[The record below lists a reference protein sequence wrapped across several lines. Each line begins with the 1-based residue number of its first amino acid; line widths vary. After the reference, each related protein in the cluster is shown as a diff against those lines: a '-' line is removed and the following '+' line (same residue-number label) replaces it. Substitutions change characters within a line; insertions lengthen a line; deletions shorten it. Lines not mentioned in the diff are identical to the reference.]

1 MEIHMQ
7 DKQTTLNLLE
17 TIRDVLNHEIFPNLP
32 PNQANTAKM
41 VKSGLNIVLRNL
53 KNGSRTTI
61 NTKRQE
67 TSSNGTPVNKHN
79 NSKSKVEFQTQELTT
94 EIRNGKYDENL
105 LGPIL
110 SQLEQQIRQR
120 LEVSNPEYLTESKF
134 SQPKAV

>member
-1 MEIHMQ
+1 MGTHMQ
-7 DKQTTLNLLE
+7 NKQTTLNLLE

-32 PNQANTAKM
+32 PNQANTTKM

-53 KNGSRTTI
+53 KRGQRTTI

-67 TSSNGTPVNKHN
+67 TSSNNIPLSKHN
-79 NSKSKVEFQTQELTT
+79 NSKSKVEFETQELTT

-120 LEVSNPEYLTESKF
+120 LEVSNPEYLTNPKF
-134 SQPKAV
+134 SQPKVV

>member
-41 VKSGLNIVLRNL
+41 VKTGLNIVLRNL
-53 KNGSRTTI
+53 KRGPRTTI

-67 TSSNGTPVNKHN
+67 TSSNSPPLSKHN
-79 NSKSKVEFQTQELTT
+79 NSKSKVEFETQELAT
-94 EIRNGKYDENL
+94 ELRNGKYDANL

>member
-1 MEIHMQ
+1 MQ

-17 TIRDVLNHEIFPNLP
+17 TIRDVLDHEIFPNLP

-53 KNGSRTTI
+53 KRGPRTTI
-61 NTKRQE
+61 NTKRQK
-67 TSSNGTPVNKHN
+67 TPSNGPPLSKHN
-79 NSKSKVEFQTQELTT
+79 NSKSKVEFETHELTT

>member
-1 MEIHMQ
+1 MEKHMQ

-53 KNGSRTTI
+53 KRGQRTTI
-61 NTKRQE
+61 NTKRQD
-67 TSSNGTPVNKHN
+67 TSSNSTPLSKHN
-79 NSKSKVEFQTQELTT
+79 NSKSKVKLQTQELTT

-110 SQLEQQIRQR
+110 SQLEEQIRQR
-120 LEVSNPEYLTESKF
+120 LKVSNPEFLTESKF

>member
-1 MEIHMQ
+1 MQ

-32 PNQANTAKM
+32 SNQANTAKM
-41 VKSGLNIVLRNL
+41 VKTGLNIVLRNL
-53 KNGSRTTI
+53 KRGPRTTI

-67 TSSNGTPVNKHN
+67 TSSNNTPLNKHN
-79 NSKSKVEFQTQELTT
+79 NSKSKVEFETQELTT

-120 LEVSNPEYLTESKF
+120 LEVSNPEYLTNPKF
-134 SQPKAV
+134 SQPKVV

>member
-1 MEIHMQ
+1 MGTHMQ
-7 DKQTTLNLLE
+7 NKQTTLNLLE

-32 PNQANTAKM
+32 PNQANTTKM

-53 KNGSRTTI
+53 KRGQRTTI

-67 TSSNGTPVNKHN
+67 TSSNNTPLNKHN
-79 NSKSKVEFQTQELTT
+79 NSKSKVEFETQELTT

>member
-1 MEIHMQ
+1 METHMQ
-7 DKQTTLNLLE
+7 DKQTTLYLLE
-17 TIRDVLNHEIFPNLP
+17 TIRDVLSHEIFPNLP

-41 VKSGLNIVLRNL
+41 VKTGLNIVLRNL
-53 KNGSRTTI
+53 KRGPRTTI

-67 TSSNGTPVNKHN
+67 TSSNSTALGKHN
-79 NSKSKVEFQTQELTT
+79 NSKSKVEFETQELTT

-120 LEVSNPEYLTESKF
+120 LEVSNPEYLTEPKF
-134 SQPKAV
+134 SQPKVV

>member
-1 MEIHMQ
+1 MQ

-17 TIRDVLNHEIFPNLP
+17 TIRDVLNHEIFPNVQ

-41 VKSGLNIVLRNL
+41 VKSGLNIVIRSL
-53 KNGSRTTI
+53 KKGSRTTI
-61 NTKRQE
+61 NTKKQE
-67 TSSNGTPVNKHN
+67 TSSNRPPLSKHN
-79 NSKSKVEFQTQELTT
+79 NSKSKVEFETQELAT
-94 EIRNGKYDENL
+94 EIRNGKYDANL

>member
-61 NTKRQE
+61 NTTRQE
-67 TSSNGTPVNKHN
+67 TSSNGTLVSKHN

>member
-1 MEIHMQ
+1 MQ

-134 SQPKAV
+134 SQPKVV

>member
-134 SQPKAV
+134 SQPKVV

>member
-1 MEIHMQ
+1 MQ

-67 TSSNGTPVNKHN
+67 TSSNGTPVSKHN
-79 NSKSKVEFQTQELTT
+79 NSKSKVEFRTQELTT

>member
-67 TSSNGTPVNKHN
+67 TSSNGTPVSKHN
-79 NSKSKVEFQTQELTT
+79 NSKSKVKFQTQELTT

-120 LEVSNPEYLTESKF
+120 LEVSNPEYLTECKF

>member
-1 MEIHMQ
+1 METHMQ

-17 TIRDVLNHEIFPNLP
+17 TIRDVLNHEIFPNVQ

-67 TSSNGTPVNKHN
+67 TSSNGTPVSKHN

>member
-1 MEIHMQ
+1 MQ
-7 DKQTTLNLLE
+7 DKQTVLNLLK
-17 TIRDVLNHEIFPNLP
+17 TVRDVLNHDIFPNVP
-32 PNQANTAKM
+32 TGQANTAKM

-67 TSSNGTPVNKHN
+67 TSSNGTPVSKHN

-134 SQPKAV
+134 SQPKVV

>member
-1 MEIHMQ
+1 MQ

-61 NTKRQE
+61 NTTRQE
-67 TSSNGTPVNKHN
+67 TSSNSTPVSKHN
-79 NSKSKVEFQTQELTT
+79 NPKSKVKFQTQELTT

-120 LEVSNPEYLTESKF
+120 LEVSNPEYLTECKF

>member
-41 VKSGLNIVLRNL
+41 VKSSLNIVIRNL
-53 KNGSRTTI
+53 KKGSKTTMD
-61 NTKRQE
+61 TETEE
-67 TSSNGTPVNKHN
+67 TSSNSPSLNKRN
-79 NSKSKVEFQTQELTT
+79 NSKSKVEFETRELST
-94 EIRNGKYDENL
+94 EIRNGKYDDNL

-110 SQLEQQIRQR
+110 GQLEQQIRQR
-120 LEVSNPEYLTESKF
+120 LEVSNPGYLSNSKF
-134 SQPKAV
+134 SQPKVV

>member
-1 MEIHMQ
+1 MGTHMQ
-7 DKQTTLNLLE
+7 NKQTTLNLLE

-32 PNQANTAKM
+32 PNQANTTKM

-53 KNGSRTTI
+53 KRGQRTTI

-67 TSSNGTPVNKHN
+67 TSSNNTPLNKHN
-79 NSKSKVEFQTQELTT
+79 NSKSKVEFETQELTT

-120 LEVSNPEYLTESKF
+120 LELSNPEYLTKPKF
-134 SQPKAV
+134 SQPKVL

>member
-1 MEIHMQ
+1 MQ

-32 PNQANTAKM
+32 PKQANTAKM
-41 VKSGLNIVLRNL
+41 VKTGLNIVLRNL
-53 KNGSRTTI
+53 KRGPRTTV

-67 TSSNGTPVNKHN
+67 TSSNSTALGKHN
-79 NSKSKVEFQTQELTT
+79 NSKSKVEFETQELTT

-120 LEVSNPEYLTESKF
+120 LELSNPEYLTKPKF
-134 SQPKAV
+134 SQPKVV

>member
-1 MEIHMQ
+1 MQ

>member
-1 MEIHMQ
+1 MEPHMQ

-53 KNGSRTTI
+53 KRGQRTTI

-67 TSSNGTPVNKHN
+67 TSSNNTPLNKHN
-79 NSKSKVEFQTQELTT
+79 NSKSKVEFETQELTT

-120 LEVSNPEYLTESKF
+120 LELSNPEYLTKPKF
-134 SQPKAV
+134 SQPKVV

>member
-7 DKQTTLNLLE
+7 DEQTTLDLLE

-41 VKSGLNIVLRNL
+41 VKSGLNIVIRNL
-53 KNGSRTTI
+53 KKGSGTTTNI
-61 NTKRQE
+61 KRQE
-67 TSSNGTPVNKHN
+67 TSSNSPPLSKHN
-79 NSKSKVEFQTQELTT
+79 NSKPEIGFVTQELTT

-105 LGPIL
+105 SGTIL

>member
-1 MEIHMQ
+1 MQ

-32 PNQANTAKM
+32 PNQANTAEM

-67 TSSNGTPVNKHN
+67 TSSNSTPVSKHN
-79 NSKSKVEFQTQELTT
+79 NSKSKVELQTQELTT

>member
-1 MEIHMQ
+1 MQ

-61 NTKRQE
+61 NTTRQE
-67 TSSNGTPVNKHN
+67 TSSNSTPVSKHN
-79 NSKSKVEFQTQELTT
+79 NSKSKVKFQKQELTT

-110 SQLEQQIRQR
+110 SQLEQQIRRR

>member
-1 MEIHMQ
+1 METHMQ

-53 KNGSRTTI
+53 KKGPRTTI
-61 NTKRQE
+61 NTKRQG
-67 TSSNGTPVNKHN
+67 TSSNSPPLSKHN
-79 NSKSKVEFQTQELTT
+79 NSKSKVEFETQELTT

-120 LEVSNPEYLTESKF
+120 LEVSNPEYLTNPKF
-134 SQPKAV
+134 SQPKVV

>member
-1 MEIHMQ
+1 MQ

-41 VKSGLNIVLRNL
+41 VKTGLNIVLRNL
-53 KNGSRTTI
+53 KRGPRTTI
-61 NTKRQE
+61 NTKRQD
-67 TSSNGTPVNKHN
+67 TSSNSTPLGKHN
-79 NSKSKVEFQTQELTT
+79 NSKSKVEFETQELTT

-120 LEVSNPEYLTESKF
+120 LELSNPEYLTKPKF
-134 SQPKAV
+134 SQPKVV

>member
-1 MEIHMQ
+1 MEKHMQ

-53 KNGSRTTI
+53 KRGPRTTI

-67 TSSNGTPVNKHN
+67 TSPSSTPLSKHN
-79 NSKSKVEFQTQELTT
+79 NSKSKVEFETRELST
-94 EIRNGKYDENL
+94 EIRNGKYDDNL

-110 SQLEQQIRQR
+110 GQLEQQIRQR
-120 LEVSNPEYLTESKF
+120 LEVSNPEFLSDTKF
-134 SQPKAV
+134 SQPNVV

>member
-1 MEIHMQ
+1 MQ

-41 VKSGLNIVLRNL
+41 VKTGLNIVLRNL
-53 KNGSRTTI
+53 KRGPRTTI

-67 TSSNGTPVNKHN
+67 TFSNSTPLSTQND
-79 NSKSKVEFQTQELTT
+79 SKSKVEFETQELTT

-120 LEVSNPEYLTESKF
+120 LELSNPEYLTKPKF
-134 SQPKAV
+134 SQPKVV

>member
-53 KNGSRTTI
+53 KRGPRTTI
-61 NTKRQE
+61 NTKRQQ
-67 TSSNGTPVNKHN
+67 TSSNSTPLSKHN
-79 NSKSKVEFQTQELTT
+79 NSKSKVEFETQELTT
-94 EIRNGKYDENL
+94 EIRDGKYDENL

-120 LEVSNPEYLTESKF
+120 LEVSNPEYLTKAKF
-134 SQPKAV
+134 SQPKVV

>member
-1 MEIHMQ
+1 MQ

-32 PNQANTAKM
+32 PNQANSAKM

-67 TSSNGTPVNKHN
+67 TSSNSTPVSKHN
-79 NSKSKVEFQTQELTT
+79 NSKSKVKLQTQEVIR